1 LHEYFPPLH
10 QFNRFAYDLNFP
22 DQAEFRAIRKMTASS
37 ANKDRIFVM
46 NLRNILLATC
56 IASASLGAMA
66 LPHAAN
72 AATVADLNQQ
82 SDQAI
87 KMLINSNPGAAAVA
101 QKARAVLVFPSIVKA
116 GLIFGGAYGEGELK
130 QGSTVDGYYNSFT
143 GSWGLQAGAQSY
155 GYVVFLMNDKAL
167 SYIHESHGWEI
178 GVGPTV
184 VLVDQGVAKNLS
196 STTMQSDAYA
206 FIFDQKGLMA
216 GVSIEGTKISHVKT
230 P

>member
-1 LHEYFPPLH
+1 
-10 QFNRFAYDLNFP
+10 
-22 DQAEFRAIRKMTASS
+22 
-37 ANKDRIFVM
+37 M
-46 NLRNILLATC
+46 NIRNILLATC

-66 LPHAAN
+66 LPQIAH
-72 AATVADLNQQ
+72 AATVADLNQD

-87 KMLINSNPGAAAVA
+87 KMLINSNPTAAAVA
-101 QKARAVLVFPSIVKA
+101 KSARAILVFPSIVKA

-155 GYVVFLMNDKAL
+155 GYVVFLMNDKAMK
-167 SYIHESHGWEI
+167 YIHESHGWEI

-196 STTMQSDAYA
+196 STTLQSDAYA

-216 GVSIEGTKISHVKT
+216 GVSIEGTKISHIKT